1 MDTACGGEV
10 VWEELFH
17 RVYREVDSKT
27 EGVLKIGSLDIF
39 NELKRNFPLEM
50 AGIRSSD
57 VARALPGF
65 AKRVHIKGGNIYYLM
80 RR

>member
-1 MDTACGGEV
+1 MNWYFSNTGFCKCP
-10 VWEELFH
+10 
-17 RVYREVDSKT
+17 KT
-27 EGVLKIGSLDIF
+27 EGVLKLGSLDIF

-65 AKRVHIKGGNIYYLM
+65 ANRVHRKGGNIYFLM
-80 RR
+80 RRA